1 MNKTTK
7 RLTVIIGI
15 IMTVAMVGSLILPL
29 ISGQV
34 AQSDAYSQTPQP
46 TRRPDP
52 TPPPPPDTSAIDF
65 DQQYLHPSGLFTVAA
80 PTGWSTASNS
90 NTADELRA
98 SLSNSDVQSVV
109 EARIIKNHS
118 EINDADG
125 LSAFFDRSWLDQ
137 SWREY
142 PSWDETSRK
151 IADDGKLVIDFNLR
165 RSRNYLIARQE
176 AWIQDGEIYSV
187 RVITAENAPQ
197 ELKYLLQGVAK
208 SVSRIGFYMDA
219 PYEWQAYF
227 DNVDKHMVR
236 FPENWEVTDAA
247 DGLPATIIS
256 DDAIM
261 VVETHDVA
269 LRGEADAIHWI
280 EASRDG
286 LQSRTVEPVEVSGA
300 PGYLISYG
308 FTTIDG
314 APASGLA
321 LVLNGTDNRLHV
333 ANGRIGD
340 LDVDLLGVDASEYS
354 LRAIL
359 DSFRLLPE
367 LNALTEPRADDS
379 L

>member
-1 MNKTTK
+1 MNNTTK

-80 PTGWSTASNS
+80 PTGWSSASNS

-98 SLSNSDVQSVV
+98 SLSNNDLQSVV
-109 EARIIKNHS
+109 EARIIKNYS
-118 EINDADG
+118 GINDADG
-125 LSAFFDRSWLDQ
+125 LSAFFERSWLEQ

-142 PSWDETSRK
+142 SGWDETSRK
-151 IADDGKLVIDFNLR
+151 IADDGRLTIDFNLR

-176 AWIQDGEIYSV
+176 AWLQDGEIYSV
-187 RVITAENAPQ
+187 RVITAENAPR
-197 ELKYLLQGVAK
+197 ELKYLLRGVAK
-208 SVSRIGFYMDA
+208 SVSRIGLYMDA
-219 PYEWQAYF
+219 PYEWQVYF
-227 DNVDKHMVR
+227 DNIDKHMVR
-236 FPENWEVTDAA
+236 FPANWEVTDAA
-247 DGLPATIIS
+247 GGLPATIVS

-261 VVETHDVA
+261 VVETLDVA
-269 LRGEADAIHWI
+269 LRSEADAMHWI
-280 EASRDG
+280 EESRVG
-286 LQSRTVEPVEVSGA
+286 LRSRTIEPVEVSGA

-314 APASGLA
+314 ASASGLA

-333 ANGRIGD
+333 ANGRISD

-359 DSFRLLPE
+359 NSFRLLPE
-367 LNALTEPRADDS
+367 LNALTEPNADDS